1 MSPVSSVVSS
11 TQTTV
16 TTEEFEIE
24 IKLPK
29 IEPRPDRVRN
39 RMRIRLFVIWLT
51 VPLIAPAFSQEPSLG
66 DVARASRAQ
75 QAQTPKPAKVF
86 SNEDSNPQ
94 AIKDGDDPF
103 AVFQRASLGFQH
115 DTAHRC
121 QEQSS
126 GNSGPGWKKSATYE
140 VAAADRMRLVAL
152 EGSARIEWLL
162 VGDANYS
169 KQNAGSWRK
178 LTDPR
183 EIALGRMTFPG
194 ALIPQELR
202 FTFQPGDLKS
212 LGDQSAGGMATV
224 LYRYTSHFSDF
235 DRTVDYW
242 IGKQDSLPRRI
253 EMRTET
259 RSWGTAPT
267 VWTES
272 ITCSY
277 GVEIKI
283 DPPM

>member
-1 MSPVSSVVSS
+1 L

-39 RMRIRLFVIWLT
+39 RMRIRLLVIWLT

-152 EGSARIEWLL
+152 EGHLSTRRLEI
-162 VGDANYS
+162 VGRSVRRRNGHS
-169 KQNAGSWRK
+169 PLPLHEPLQ
-178 LTDPR
+178 
-183 EIALGRMTFPG
+183 
-194 ALIPQELR
+194 R
-202 FTFQPGDLKS
+202 F
-212 LGDQSAGGMATV
+212 
-224 LYRYTSHFSDF
+224 
-235 DRTVDYW
+235 
-242 IGKQDSLPRRI
+242 
-253 EMRTET
+253 
-259 RSWGTAPT
+259 
-267 VWTES
+267 
-272 ITCSY
+272 
-277 GVEIKI
+277 
-283 DPPM
+283 